1 MICMFG
7 VKWVMPRMVVELLWC
22 LWRERMY
29 THLRDVETPV
39 MRLKF
44 LFLRALYDWMVATTF
59 SFSIVGFL
67 QFSEFRF

>member
-1 MICMFG
+1 
-7 VKWVMPRMVVELLWC
+7 
-22 LWRERMY
+22 MY
-29 THLRDVETPV
+29 THLRGVETPV

-59 SFSIVGFL
+59 SFSIVGFH